1 MRFENFNYKNNLL
14 HCENIDLL
22 TIANQIGTPFYVYSK
37 KSMVDRF
44 RNFQKAFEDIPH
56 RIHYAVKS
64 NSNINIIKLF
74 CSIGAG
80 LDVNSGGELY
90 RALKSGANPKNIL
103 FTGVGK
109 TEEEIL
115 FALKNDIFL
124 FKIESFQEL
133 ELLNQLAK
141 QENKVAN
148 IAIRI
153 NPNVDPKTHPY
164 ITTGLYESKFG
175 IAQELA
181 IDAFRL
187 AKNLPNL
194 KILGIDMH
202 IGSQITDIDAFR
214 EAVVIMNDLIFQLR
228 AHGIEIEHFDVGG
241 GLGVQYNDEPVPD
254 VFEYANAIKDEL
266 KKSNCK
272 IIFEPGRYLTA
283 DAGALVTKTLYIKS
297 NRDKNFL
304 IVDAAVNDLMR
315 PALYDAYHHILPI
328 SNNSREK
335 KIYDIVGP
343 ACETGDFFAK
353 GREFVET
360 KKGELIAIMSAGA
373 YGFCM
378 SSNYNSRR
386 RVAEVIVDNNRFYVI
401 RERESFE
408 DLVRNEKLIDELFT
422 D

>member
-1 MRFENFNYKNNLL
+1 MRFENFSYKNNLL
-14 HCENIDLL
+14 HCENIDLV
-22 TIANQIGTPFYVYSK
+22 TIANQVGTPFYVYSK
-37 KSMVDRF
+37 KTMVDRF
-44 RNFQKAFEDIPH
+44 KDFQKAFEDIPH
-56 RIHYAVKS
+56 QIHYAIKS
-64 NSNINIIKLF
+64 SSNINIIKLF
-74 CSIGAG
+74 CSLGAG

-90 RALKSGANPKNIL
+90 RALKAGANPKNIL

-109 TEEEIL
+109 TDEEIL
-115 FALKNDIFL
+115 FALQNDIFL

-141 QENKVAN
+141 QENKIAN

-181 IDAFRL
+181 IDAFKL
-187 AKNLPNL
+187 AKKLPNL

-202 IGSQITDIDAFR
+202 IGSQITNVDAFR
-214 EAVVIMNDLIFQLR
+214 EAVVIMNGLIFQLR
-228 AHGIEIEHFDVGG
+228 SMGIEIEHFDVGG

-254 VFEYANAIKDEL
+254 VFEYANAIKEEL
-266 KKSNCK
+266 KKSSCK

-283 DAGALVTKTLYIKS
+283 DAGALVTKTLYTKS

-304 IVDAAVNDLMR
+304 VVDAAVNDLMR
-315 PALYDAYHHILPI
+315 PALYDAFHDILPVLK
-328 SNNSREK
+328 SSREK

-353 GREFVET
+353 EREFVET
-360 KKGELIAIMSAGA
+360 HRGELIAIMSAGS

-386 RVAEVIVDNNRFYVI
+386 RAAEVMVDNDKFYVI
-401 RERESFE
+401 RQRETFE
-408 DLVRNEKLIDELFT
+408 DLVKNEKIVNELF
-422 D
+422 